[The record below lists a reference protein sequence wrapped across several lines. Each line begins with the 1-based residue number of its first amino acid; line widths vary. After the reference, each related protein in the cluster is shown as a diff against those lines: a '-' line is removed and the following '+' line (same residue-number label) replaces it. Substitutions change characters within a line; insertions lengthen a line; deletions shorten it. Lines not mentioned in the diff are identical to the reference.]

1 MEGGATTLDTL
12 ATFLESMGSI
22 VTSVF
27 TWIGSAL
34 NFVIQHPI
42 VYVPL
47 LGFFIVGGAV
57 GILMRV
63 MRG

>member
-1 MEGGATTLDTL
+1 MEGGATMDTL
-12 ATFLESMGSI
+12 ATFLENMGTI

-27 TWIGSAL
+27 GWVGQAID
-34 NFVIQHPI
+34 FVVSNPI
-42 VYVPL
+42 IYVPL